1 MGAKISK
8 KFKYQMVSNGIMNTQ
23 INLRMPDELLEQSRE
38 YAKKH
43 GFGNVQELIKESLR
57 EKLFEKPM
65 ITKEELLLVKKL
77 AEVTRKKNLFGTEEE
92 LFRKLKRK

>member
-1 MGAKISK
+1 MAET
-8 KFKYQMVSNGIMNTQ
+8 TQ
-23 INLRMPDELLEQSRE
+23 INVRLPDQVLTTASQ

-57 EKLFEKPM
+57 EKLFGETM

-77 AEVTRKKNLFGTEEE
+77 AQLSEKENLFGTEEE
-92 LFRKLKRK
+92 LFRKLKR

>member
-1 MGAKISK
+1 
-8 KFKYQMVSNGIMNTQ
+8 MVSNDSMNTQ

-38 YAKKH
+38 YAQKH

-77 AEVTRKKNLFGTEEE
+77 AEVTKKKNLFGTEEE

>member
-1 MGAKISK
+1 
-8 KFKYQMVSNGIMNTQ
+8 MNTQ
-23 INLRMPDELLEQSRE
+23 VNLRIADDLLEHSRE

-57 EKLFEKPM
+57 EKIFEEPP
-65 ITKEELLLVKKL
+65 ITKEELLLVRKL
-77 AEVTRKKNLFGTEEE
+77 AEVSKKKDLFGTEEE